1 MSGTLSWMSDRR
13 IAYCC
18 IRDISKSESCVG
30 VLCVGYVPSHKN
42 SILRCFNIGEI
53 DVNFQELIT
62 ARSDTQGINDKRSK
76 LLASIR
82 G

>member
-1 MSGTLSWMSDRR
+1 MWALYDGCML
-13 IAYCC
+13 
-18 IRDISKSESCVG
+18 
-30 VLCVGYVPSHKN
+30 GYKN
-42 SILRCFNIGEI
+42 NTLRCFNIGEI

-76 LLASIR
+76 LLARIR